1 MTQSTNHF
9 DEMTCL
15 MYLEGQLERSRA
27 LELSA
32 HADSCMECRTLL
44 HLLERESKFL
54 TQVLLEENESVPAR
68 LLSPP
73 EREKTSWGWIV
84 TFGLAAAGAYTV
96 WTGIEQLQ
104 QQLGQAGFGEG
115 NLLTM
120 LFFGGVFWKGWS
132 TMTNFIE
139 ILAISTLGLLAFG
152 LLRRSW
158 RRWTT
163 LALVMSAL
171 LLALGI
177 PQPAAAAEVKK
188 VQSYVLPKGETIK
201 NDLMIFGSSAR
212 IEGTVDG
219 DLITFGRTLTVNGH
233 VTGDIIAFAQYL
245 NINGQVDGNIRGFA
259 NTASL
264 KGTVAKNVTI
274 FTQNLDVDSAVKV
287 GGGLTGFI
295 GDGTIDGHVGRDL
308 MAFGGR
314 ITLNGTIGGTAT
326 FHCERLSITSSAEVN
341 GKSHYRGMR
350 QPEVEANA
358 KLASPLEIEIVKR
371 TPDYAKPRYWL
382 HQALHWGAAFVF
394 GLLLILLIPGF
405 FGRVVTIS
413 REYIFAFLLG
423 FATFFGVPILA
434 IIACITVVGLGVA
447 ISGALLWLVALYA
460 AQTFVSVWVGE
471 MLMKPE
477 SGGSKSQG
485 AMIGRLALGLFI
497 LRIAFIIPY
506 AGFWIKV
513 AVIWWGLGALALTL
527 FRKNQAAPLAAA

>member
-1 MTQSTNHF
+1 MNESTNHF

-15 MYLEGQLERSRA
+15 MYLEGQLDRSRA

-44 HLLERESKFL
+44 RLLERESKFL

-120 LFFGGVFWKGWS
+120 LFFGGVFWKGWG

-139 ILAISTLGLLAFG
+139 ILAISTLGMVAFG

-201 NDLMIFGSSAR
+201 NDLMVFGNSAR

-219 DLITFGRTLTVNGH
+219 DLITFGHTLTVNGH
-233 VTGDIIAFAQYL
+233 VTGDVISFAQYL

-259 NTASL
+259 NTANL

-274 FTQNLDVDSAVKV
+274 FVQNLDVDSAVKV
-287 GGGLTGFI
+287 GGGLTAFT
-295 GDGTIDGHVGRDL
+295 GDGAIDGHVGRDL
-308 MAFGGR
+308 MVFGGR
-314 ITLNGTIGGTAT
+314 IALNGSVGGNAT
-326 FHCERLSITSSAEVN
+326 LHCDRLNISSSAEII
-341 GKSHYRGMR
+341 GKASYKGSR
-350 QPEVEANA
+350 QPEVDPAA
-358 KLASPLEIEIVKR
+358 KLASPLAIEILKH

-382 HQALHWGAAFVF
+382 HQALHWGAAFLF
-394 GLLLILLIPGF
+394 GLLLILLMPRF
-405 FGRVVTIS
+405 FGHVVATS
-413 REYIFAFLLG
+413 REYLFAPLLG
-423 FATFFGVPILA
+423 FATLVGVPILA
-434 IIACITVVGLGVA
+434 IIACITVVGLGVGIA
-447 ISGALLWLVALYA
+447 SVLLWLVALYA
-460 AQTFVSVWVGE
+460 SQTFVSVWVGE

-477 SGGSKSQG
+477 GGSPSTAG
-485 AMIGRLALGLFI
+485 GMIGRLAIGLVI
-497 LRIAFIIPY
+497 LRIAFIVPY
-506 AGFWIKV
+506 VGFWIKCV
-513 AVIWWGLGALALTL
+513 VILWGLGALALAL
-527 FRKNQAAPLAAA
+527 FRKNQTEPLAAA